1 MGILRTDKISG
12 LETPTAVTGSVSF
25 DGSGDTLSIVANNDT
40 ILGSTYT
47 IECWIYLNDLAS
59 RNAILECG
67 TAINSGGSFGLYHEI
82 LASPTR
88 NIIRI
93 RANGTG
99 SDVDTGSVLVTD
111 KWIHIAASVDNNS
124 AKIFVNGILE
134 GNGNTN
140 GSVTSTINQIGGLTG
155 FSDYD
160 FDGYISNL
168 RIIKGKALYTSN
180 FTPPTHE
187 LEVIGDTVLL
197 CCNNPDSAAAASY
210 AGIGTSKTITVN
222 GNAAASTFSPGLT
235 RDFTFGTQF
244 EGVSRFDTQG
254 YFVPPSGTTEQRG
267 RGRGIIFG
275 GYTSPS
281 SVNNIQYVTIQSTG
295 NAQDFGDLTVAAS
308 ISGAVSSS
316 TRGISAGGFVTPSPV
331 TYSQTIDFVT
341 ISTTGNAIKF
351 GDLQG
356 QRGYIA
362 GFSNSTRGIF
372 VSGYKQTPAPAA
384 TTGETDYI
392 TIASLGNT
400 QDFGTATFGY
410 YQDAGCSSSTRGLV
424 AGVNNPGGG
433 GHTTNIQYV
442 TIATT
447 GNTQTFGDLTQSR
460 RGLSATSSSTRAV
473 FCGGYTGPASHFN
486 IIDYVTIAT
495 TGNAQDFGDAVFAGA
510 YRGATSN
517 STRGMFINGYTP
529 SLVNHIDYITI
540 STTGNAQDF
549 GDSLITAY
557 SPSGCSDS
565 HGGLS

>member
-12 LETPTAVTGSVSF
+12 LETPTAVTGSVVF
-25 DGSGDTLSIVANNDT
+25 DGSGDYLSLASSSDFAWGTGDFTWETWVYSTASDHTTGNHYIFDLGGGNIAAMSFYQNKFNYYNTTIGLNGQLGTFSANRWTHLAVSRKNQVSYIFVDGILQGSISDTHNYGTTALVAKVGVYAANNT
-40 ILGSTYT
+40 LG
-47 IECWIYLNDLAS
+47 W
-59 RNAILECG
+59 
-67 TAINSGGSFGLYHEI
+67 
-82 LASPTR
+82 
-88 NIIRI
+88 
-93 RANGTG
+93 
-99 SDVDTGSVLVTD
+99 
-111 KWIHIAASVDNNS
+111 
-124 AKIFVNGILE
+124 E
-134 GNGNTN
+134 GH
-140 GSVTSTINQIGGLTG
+140 
-155 FSDYD
+155 
-160 FDGYISNL
+160 ISNL
-168 RIIKGKALYTSN
+168 RILKGTALYINN
-180 FTPPTHE
+180 FTPPTRE
-187 LEVIGDTVLL
+187 LQPIGDTVLL
-197 CCNNPDSAAAASY
+197 CCNNPDSVTAASY
-210 AGIGTSKTITVN
+210 AGIGTSVTLTAN
-222 GNAAASTFSPGLT
+222 GNVSVASTVPGLT

-244 EGVSRFDTQG
+244 EGVAKFDTQG
-254 YFVPPSGTTEQRG
+254 YFVPPSGTTEQRS

-281 SVNNIQYVTIQSTG
+281 SVNNIQYVSIQSTG
-295 NAQDFGDLTVAAS
+295 TAQDFGDLTVAAS

-316 TRGISAGGFVTPSPV
+316 TRGISAGGFVTPSPA
-331 TYSQTIDFVT
+331 TYSQTIDYVT
-341 ISTTGNAIKF
+341 IATTGNAIKF

-372 VSGYKQTPAPAA
+372 VSGYKQTPSPAG

-424 AGVNNPGGG
+424 AGVNNPSGP
-433 GHTTNIQYV
+433 GHTANIQYV

-447 GNTQTFGDLTQSR
+447 GNTQTFGDLTQFR

-517 STRGMFINGYTP
+517 SIRGVFINGYTP

-540 STTGNAQDF
+540 STTGNALDF
-549 GDSLITAY
+549 GDSLITAS
-557 SPSGCSDS
+557 SPSGASDS